1 MSLLST
7 ISSLRNDDKYT
18 DLEIRCQ
25 GQVFNVHKAI
35 VCKQV
40 EFFAACVDGNFQES
54 QTGVI
59 EMKEDIPEIV
69 DCFIEFLYTED
80 YTMETKTPAV
90 ESLESTID
98 LDRSELLLHS
108 YMYTIADKYMVEKL
122 CALAAQRFKSTI
134 SKAGEKDLH
143 TFTSVLKAVF
153 EGSSEDDR
161 VLKDLCIAFSCEWY
175 RKLGEREDFRNFCRA
190 NGDVCLEILDKQS
203 ALKELAFK
211 SCAEAAKQSIALC
224 QKCNPPRFPAFHFG
238 DSQNN
243 VRALRSTNIF
253 GPPEGLA
260 TQNGTS
266 IFSRAT

>member
-7 ISSLRNDDKYT
+7 ISSLRSDDKYT

-25 GQVFNVHKAI
+25 GKVFNVHKAI

-69 DCFIEFLYTED
+69 DYYTVK
-80 YTMETKTPAV
+80 TKTPAV
-90 ESLESTID
+90 ETSESTID

-122 CALAAQRFKSTI
+122 CAIAAQRFKSAI
-134 SKAGEKDLH
+134 WKAGEKDLH

-153 EGSSEDDR
+153 EGSPEDDR
-161 VLKDLCIAFSCEWY
+161 VFKDLCIAFSCEWY

-211 SCAEAAKQSIALC
+211 SCAEAAKQSIAPC
-224 QKCNPPRFPAFHFG
+224 QKCNPPQFPAFHFG

-243 VRALRSTNIF
+243 VRAPRSTNIF
-253 GPPEGLA
+253 GPPEGLG
-260 TQNGTS
+260 TRNGTS
-266 IFSRAT
+266 IFLRTT